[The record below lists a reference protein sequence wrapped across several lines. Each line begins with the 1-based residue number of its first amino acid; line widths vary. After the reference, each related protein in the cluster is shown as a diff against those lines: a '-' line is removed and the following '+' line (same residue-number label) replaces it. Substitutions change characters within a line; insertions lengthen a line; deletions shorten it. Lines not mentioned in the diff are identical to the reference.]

1 MNLLIIPTLQSCSF
15 IFFTKNSK
23 ILEHTILDKS
33 KTFSETIMFS
43 KNWEMVENIFFI
55 SGPASFTTLRNMS
68 VFLETLK
75 NFSENANNKKY
86 NFYNISTQD
95 FLENFILYIDTDI
108 NKLSHLFTYAVGR
121 QEVFIFEESKKY
133 QKIKNKK
140 LKEYIQNNN
149 YKTISG
155 FLSENIINIIKEINN
170 IKYLNLE
177 HNLENNIDYNK
188 IISEIITTN
197 NKKLFSNNIK
207 IDYGSL
213 PTIG

>member
-1 MNLLIIPTLQSCSF
+1 
-15 IFFTKNSK
+15 
-23 ILEHTILDKS
+23 
-33 KTFSETIMFS
+33 
-43 KNWEMVENIFFI
+43 MVENIFFI